1 KQKNKKLKQNMVHV
15 PKQTKIKI
23 YKQLLNDGVFV
34 LKKDFQ
40 GNHEETGVPNLHC
53 YILLR
58 SLKDRGLMEEVYN
71 WGFTYLYLNLK
82 GCEYLKEKL
91 GISAD
96 NVIPNTFK
104 ASKQNYIS
112 REEEDEEGRA
122 KRRFNNPRGG
132 ARGEGGRRG
141 YGQGGRRREGENQGE
156 EQQQQEQQQEQT
168 AQ

>member
-1 KQKNKKLKQNMVHV
+1 MVHV

-40 GNHEETGVPNLHC
+40 GNHEETNVPNLHC

-112 REEEDEEGRA
+112 REEDDEEGKA
-122 KRRFNNPRGG
+122 RRRMGGAGPRGG
-132 ARGEGGRRG
+132 NRGEGGRRG
-141 YGQGGRRREGENQGE
+141 YGQGGRRRNDE
-156 EQQQQEQQQEQT
+156 EQVQEQQNEQQQEQQQT